1 MWNFK
6 SGELS
11 GRSGNPTFGFVF
23 VFPFYNRRLL
33 VTSAMKYE
41 FTSIEYLIEAYSSYK
56 NIKNYHESSP
66 FYKSTIEY

>member
-1 MWNFK
+1 
-6 SGELS
+6 
-11 GRSGNPTFGFVF
+11 
-23 VFPFYNRRLL
+23 
-33 VTSAMKYE
+33 MKYE